1 MRMREAVIAGLPLY
15 SPRLCSPSLCSP
27 APSRLLSGCFHSGRE
42 DSVHEDS
49 ALEGSRREEPACL
62 DAHDEKLNEMRRN
75 TQTSTF
81 RLVHKYLHHLA

>member
-15 SPRLCSPSLCSP
+15 SPRLCSPDP
-27 APSRLLSGCFHSGRE
+27 PRLLSCCFHSGRE

-62 DAHDEKLNEMRRN
+62 DTHGEKRNAMHRN

-81 RLVHKYLHHLA
+81 RLVHKYLHYLA

>member
-15 SPRLCSPSLCSP
+15 SPRLFSPDPPRPL
-27 APSRLLSGCFHSGRE
+27 SRCVHSGRE

-49 ALEGSRREEPACL
+49 APEGSRREEPACL
-62 DAHDEKLNEMRRN
+62 DAHGEKLNEMRKN

-81 RLVHKYLHHLA
+81 RLVHKYLHHMA